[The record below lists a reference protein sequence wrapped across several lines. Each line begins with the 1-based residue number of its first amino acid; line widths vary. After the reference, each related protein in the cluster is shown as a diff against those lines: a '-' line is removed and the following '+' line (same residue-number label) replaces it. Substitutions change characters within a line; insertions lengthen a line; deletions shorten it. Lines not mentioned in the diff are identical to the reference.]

1 MQSITPH
8 LWFDSEAREAA
19 ELYTSILAGSEVVSV
34 TTLRDTPSGDCDL
47 VSFVLAGQP
56 FMAISAGPL
65 FRFNPSVSFRI
76 DCGTADEVDTLWH
89 RLVDGGQV
97 LMPLDAYPFS
107 PRYGWLQD
115 RYGLSWQVMH
125 ASGREVTQK
134 IVPTLMFVGP
144 ACGKAEEAIGL
155 YTSVFDGAIVGDP
168 MRYGSGEEPDA
179 EGTVRFAAFTLNGMH
194 FAAMDSARGHD
205 FTFNEAISLL
215 VPCDTQ
221 EQIDRYWE
229 PLSAVPEAEQ
239 CGWLKDRFG
248 LSWQIAPSSMERM
261 LREGDEQQIARV
273 ARAFLG
279 MGKFDLAALDDAY
292 EGRQSIR
299 PSLPRE

>member
-8 LWFDSEAREAA
+8 LWFDSEAGEAA
-19 ELYTSILAGSEVVSV
+19 ELYVSV
-34 TTLRDTPSGDCDL
+34 LDGSDIVSVRTLHDTPSGDSDL

-56 FMAISAGPL
+56 FMAISAGPH

-76 DCGTADEVDTLWH
+76 DCETADEVDALWS
-89 RLVDGGQV
+89 RLGEGGQV

-125 ASGREVTQK
+125 AAGREVTQR
-134 IVPTLMFVGP
+134 IVPTLMFVGSV
-144 ACGKAEEAIGL
+144 CGRAEEAIGL
-155 YTSVFDGAIVGDP
+155 YTSIFDGAMVGEP
-168 MRYGSGEEPDA
+168 MRYGSGEEPDV
-179 EGTVRFAAFTLNGMH
+179 EGTLRYAAFTLDGMQ

-205 FTFNEAISLL
+205 FAFNEAISLV

-221 EQIDRYWE
+221 EQIDRRWE
-229 PLSAVPEAEQ
+229 LLSAVPEAEQ

-248 LSWQIAPSSMERM
+248 LSWQIVPSAMQRM
-261 LREGDEQQIARV
+261 LRDADGEQLARV
-273 ARAFLG
+273 TRAFLG
-279 MGKFDLAALDDAY
+279 MRKFDLAALEDAY
-292 EGRQSIR
+292 AGR
-299 PSLPRE
+299 